1 MSSYLLDT
9 AIFLWSLVN
18 PDKLNR
24 KAVALLEDT
33 KQQLF
38 LSPASSW
45 EISIKWASG
54 KLKLP
59 EVPTTYVTKRLSSR
73 GIRSLPITHIHALAA
88 GELPRH
94 HLDPF
99 DRMLIAQAQSEDM
112 VLLTA
117 DRVFRK
123 YEVETLWCGK

>member
-1 MSSYLLDT
+1 MSGYLLDT
-9 AIFLWSLVN
+9 TIFLWSLVN

-24 KAVALLEDT
+24 KAAALLEDS

-45 EISIKWASG
+45 EISIKWGSG
-54 KLKLP
+54 KLRLP
-59 EVPTTYVTKRLSSR
+59 EPPTAYVTRRLSSH
-73 GIRSLPITHIHALAA
+73 GIRSLPITHLHALAA
-88 GELPRH
+88 GELPRR

-99 DRMLIAQAQSEDM
+99 DRMLIAQAVCEGL

-117 DRVFRK
+117 DPLFRK